1 MSGYAIFGSIF
12 PCARGNELMLAL
24 PLFPV
29 FNLTQPKFALKF
41 FRKDFYLLILREIQT
56 DQNIVFIFHDRHIF
70 LALLVK

>member
-1 MSGYAIFGSIF
+1 
-12 PCARGNELMLAL
+12 MLAM

-41 FRKDFYLLILREIQT
+41 FRKDLYSLILREIQT